1 MSEIKE
7 IINTSRSFEK
17 KMIDADKNSKKTA
30 WIIASISVA
39 LVVLLV
45 VAIIC
50 MLPLKQTDTAL
61 YVIDSHTGRSQF
73 ITRVKESELTANEA
87 IAKSYVANY
96 VKLRE
101 GYNYFS
107 LQNDYD
113 TVQLF
118 NSDAVNAEY
127 LAWFAGPDAPDKVN
141 NKAEYVVNAEII
153 SDPISYATKPDQL
166 ANVRVKL
173 TTRRIADG
181 TTKVSIWNI
190 RMTFRYIPS
199 KKLTD
204 SQRESNPLGFIVTSY
219 QREKEL
225 RKE

>member
-7 IINTSRSFEK
+7 IINTSKSFEK
-17 KMIDADKNSKKTA
+17 KLMDTDKTSKKTA
-30 WIIASISVA
+30 WIIASVA
-39 LVVLLV
+39 VVIVILLTI
-45 VAIIC
+45 AIML

-61 YVIDSHTGRSQF
+61 YIIDSHTGRSEF
-73 ITRVKESELTANEA
+73 VTRVKEKDLTENDA
-87 IAKSYVANY
+87 ISKSYVANY

-118 NSDAVNAEY
+118 NSDEVNSEY
-127 LAWFAGPDAPDKVN
+127 IDWFAGPNAPDKVN
-141 NKAEYVVNAEII
+141 KNAEYVVKTEII
-153 SDPISYATKPDQL
+153 SDPISYATKPDKL
-166 ANVRVKL
+166 ANVRVKT
-173 TTRRIADG
+173 TTRRVADG
-181 TTKVSIWNI
+181 STQVSIWNI

-199 KKLTD
+199 KELTD